1 MGMASFHQGAS
12 VELLGKRYVLLRKV
26 DEKLWQLEE
35 ERTGRISEYTA
46 SQLHQLYVEAKLRF
60 EVGRPP
66 RADAKPGTGSRP
78 VDLDPVYWEMAKMRR
93 AYVMA
98 VLEGPNTEDFIAPRV
113 SALWEKLKAPER
125 APNWTTV
132 YRWKRAYLAAAKDAS
147 ALALELNKS
156 GNKNKRYP
164 PEVTTIVQSA
174 IEDKYLKLERKT
186 IQDTLDHVIALVQR
200 ENEMLPESIQLS
212 MPTRRLVKRMIDEIP
227 AYDRYV
233 ARYGATAARQRFRSV
248 QGHRTT
254 EGPLERAEID
264 HTPMDLM
271 VIDDNACVPLG
282 RPYLTCCIDDHSR
295 CILGIYLGFEPPSH
309 LTVAHCL
316 KDAFLPKVG
325 LKEKYPAIKNDWDA
339 HGIMRELV
347 VDNGSEFHSAS
358 LENACY
364 TLGIEIHYAPRK
376 VAWFKGKIERFF
388 GTLNEGVAHG
398 NPGTTFRNIF
408 EKDDYDPSK
417 HAVIRLSRLQEI
429 IRLWIVDYYHQKP
442 HRTIHIPPAVKW
454 DTSICPEDI
463 QVPDDPW
470 RLDAILGKS
479 VERRLS
485 HKGIEYDSLF
495 YNSPELAA
503 LRMSLGANLE
513 VEIRVDDSDLGHIVV
528 LSEDKTRMFKAKA
541 LSFEYANGLNRW
553 THRVCKNFAAREWR
567 KEGPAS
573 WLEAKLRISEIIDEE
588 FLHKRMKTRKR
599 IARFRGDAS
608 TADTP
613 AREHPRAP
621 ESVTA
626 QPLAPAMALVESAS
640 KTVPA
645 PPPAPEAV
653 PTSATTAPDVATGPR
668 KKFTPQFRDRST
680 SIYAR
685 D

>member
-1 MGMASFHQGAS
+1 M
-12 VELLGKRYVLLRKV
+12 
-26 DEKLWQLEE
+26 
-35 ERTGRISEYTA
+35 
-46 SQLHQLYVEAKLRF
+46 
-60 EVGRPP
+60 
-66 RADAKPGTGSRP
+66 
-78 VDLDPVYWEMAKMRR
+78 
-93 AYVMA
+93 
-98 VLEGPNTEDFIAPRV
+98 
-113 SALWEKLKAPER
+113 R
-125 APNWTTV
+125 APW
-132 YRWKRAYLAAAKDAS
+132 RS
-147 ALALELNKS
+147 SSINKS
-156 GNKNKRYP
+156 GNTNKRYP
-164 PEVTTIVQSA
+164 QEVTAIVQSA

-186 IQDTLDHVIALVQR
+186 IQDTLDHALALVQR
-200 ENEMLPESIQLS
+200 ENERLPEPLHLP

-233 ARYGATAARQRFRSV
+233 ARYGPTAARQRFRSV

-271 VIDDNACVPLG
+271 VIDDHACVPLG

-295 CILGIYLGFEPPSH
+295 CILGFYLGFEPPSH

-388 GTLNEGVAHG
+388 GTLNDGTAHG

-442 HRTIHIPPAVKW
+442 HRTLHVPPAVKW
-454 DTSICPEDI
+454 DTAICPEDI
-463 QVPDDPW
+463 QVPDDPV

-479 VERRLS
+479 DGRRLS
-485 HKGIEYDSLF
+485 HKGIEYDGLF

-503 LRMSLGANLE
+503 LRMSLGANLD

-528 LSEDKTRMFKAKA
+528 LSEDKMRMFKAKA

-588 FLHKRMKTRKR
+588 FMHKRMKTRKR
-599 IARFRGDAS
+599 IARFRGDAP

-613 AREHPRAP
+613 AREHPRTP
-621 ESVTA
+621 ESAAA
-626 QPLAPAMALVESAS
+626 QHLAPAMALFENVS
-640 KTVPA
+640 K
-645 PPPAPEAV
+645 AV
-653 PTSATTAPDVATGPR
+653 PTPPPVPEAMPKAAAVDVANVPR
-668 KKFTPQFRDRST
+668 KKFTPQYRERSNP
-680 SIYAR
+680 IGAR

>member
-12 VELLGKRYVLLRKV
+12 VELHGKRYVLLRKV
-26 DEKLWQLEE
+26 DENLWQLEE
-35 ERTGRISEYTA
+35 QATRRISEYTA
-46 SQLHQLYVEAKLRF
+46 AQLHRLYVEAKLRF
-60 EVGRPP
+60 EVDHPP
-66 RADAKPGTGSRP
+66 HADAKPGTGSRP
-78 VDLDPVYWEMAKMRR
+78 VDLDPGHWEMAKMRR

-98 VLEGPNTEDFIAPRV
+98 VLEGPNTEDFITPCV

-125 APNWTTV
+125 APHWTTV

-156 GNKNKRYP
+156 GNKTKRFP
-164 PEVTTIVQSA
+164 TEVMTIVQAA
-174 IEDKYLKLERKT
+174 IEDKYLTRERKT
-186 IQDTLDHVIALVQR
+186 IQDTLDRAIALVQR
-200 ENEMLPESIQLS
+200 ENQLLPEEAELRL
-212 MPTRRLVKRMIDEIP
+212 PTRRLVKRMIDDIP

-233 ARYGATAARQRFRSV
+233 ARYGPTAARQRFRSV

-264 HTPMDLM
+264 HTLMDVM
-271 VIDDNACVPLG
+271 VIDDQSFVPLG
-282 RPYLTCCIDDHSR
+282 RPWLTCCIDDYSR
-295 CILGIYLGFEPPSH
+295 CILGIHLGFEPPSY

-316 KDAFLPKVG
+316 RDAFLPKVG
-325 LKEKYPAIKNDWDA
+325 LKEKYPEIKNVWDA

-347 VDNGSEFHSAS
+347 VDNGTEFHSAS

-376 VAWFKGKIERFF
+376 VAWFKGKVERVL
-388 GTLNEGVAHG
+388 GTLNGGVAHG

-408 EKDDYDPSK
+408 DKDDYDPSK

-442 HRTIHIPPAVKW
+442 HRTLHVPPAVRW

-463 QVPDDPW
+463 QVPDDPL

-503 LRMSLGANLE
+503 LRMSLGPNLD
-513 VEIRVDDSDLGHIVV
+513 VEIRVNDSDLGHIVV
-528 LSEDKTRMFKAKA
+528 LSEDKTRVFRAKA
-541 LSFEYANGLNRW
+541 LSFEYADGLNRW

-573 WLEAKLRISEIIDEE
+573 WLEAKLKISEIIDEE
-588 FLHKRMKTRKR
+588 LMHKRSKTRKR
-599 IARFRGDAS
+599 IARFRRDTS
-608 TADTP
+608 EADVSALET
-613 AREHPRAP
+613 PRAS
-621 ESVTA
+621 ESGAEQDPV
-626 QPLAPAMALVESAS
+626 PLMSLAEGAP
-640 KTVPA
+640 KPI
-645 PPPAPEAV
+645 PPPPPVSEAV
-653 PTSATTAPDVATGPR
+653 PVADAAPAPR
-668 KKFTPQFRDRST
+668 KKFTPQYRERSG
-680 SIYAR
+680 SRGAR